1 MWCIEHWVLVIV
13 MLGDWRRTHY
23 SSQITP
29 EMDGEEVTIM
39 GWAHAI
45 RKLGK
50 LIFIILRD
58 REGTIQVVVPKQ
70 KVGEEIFK
78 KAREIGKEDVIA
90 IKGKVVANEKAP
102 SGFEILP
109 IEIRI
114 LNKAATP
121 LPLDPAEKVSADI
134 DTRLDNRFLDL
145 RRPKIQAIFKIRSEM
160 LKSVRK
166 TFYEN
171 GFVEVNT
178 PKLVASCTEGGTEL
192 FPISYFEKEAFL
204 GQSPQLYKQML
215 MGTGLDR
222 VFEIGS
228 IFRAEEHNT
237 RRHLNEAVSIDVEMA
252 FCDDRD
258 AMEMLE
264 KVVYN
269 AFMDIYENRKKE
281 LELLGVDLEVPNERF
296 DRLTYDEAI
305 DIANAK
311 GVELEWGDDLSRA
324 AEKAIGEEM
333 GGLYFIVD
341 WPTETRPFYTMP
353 NEKDPKICKAF
364 DLMYKDLEISSGAQR
379 IHLYDLLVERIK
391 NQGLNPEGFGSYL
404 EAFKYGMPPH
414 AGWGLGADRFTM
426 VLTGQEN
433 IRECVMFPR
442 DRQRLTP

>member
-1 MWCIEHWVLVIV
+1 

-23 SSQITP
+23 SSQISP
-29 EMDGEEVTIM
+29 EMDGEEVIVM

-58 REGTIQVVVPKQ
+58 REGTVQIVVPKQ
-70 KVGEEIFK
+70 KVEEEIFK
-78 KAREIGKEDVIA
+78 TAKEIGKEDVIA
-90 IKGKVVANEKAP
+90 IKGKVIANEKAP
-102 SGFEILP
+102 NGFEILP

-215 MGTGLDR
+215 MATGLDR
-222 VFEIGS
+222 VFEIGP

-237 RRHLNEAVSIDVEMA
+237 RRHLNEAISIDVEMA
-252 FCDDRD
+252 FCDDKD

-269 AFMDIYENRKKE
+269 AFVDVYENRKKE
-281 LELLGVDLEVPNERF
+281 LELLGVNLELPNEKF
-296 DRLTYDEAI
+296 DRITYDEAI

-379 IHLYDLLVERIK
+379 IHIYDLLVERIK
-391 NQGLNPEGFGSYL
+391 AQGLNPEGFGSYL

>member
-1 MWCIEHWVLVIV
+1 MV

>member
-1 MWCIEHWVLVIV
+1 MIV

-23 SSQITP
+23 SSQISP
-29 EMDGEEVTIM
+29 EMDGEEVIIM

-78 KAREIGKEDVIA
+78 MAKEIGKEDVIA

-114 LNKAATP
+114 LNKADAP

-215 MGTGLDR
+215 MATGLDR
-222 VFEIGS
+222 VFEVGS

-237 RRHLNEAVSIDVEMA
+237 RRHLNEAISIDVEMA
-252 FCDDRD
+252 FCDDKD

-269 AFMDIYENRKKE
+269 AFMDVYENRKKE
-281 LELLGVDLEVPNERF
+281 LEILGVDLELPNEKF
-296 DRLTYDEAI
+296 DRITYDEAI

-333 GGLYFIVD
+333 GGLYFIVN

-391 NQGLNPEGFGSYL
+391 AQGLNPEGFGSYL

-442 DRQRLTP
+442 DRHRLTP

>member
-1 MWCIEHWVLVIV
+1 

-23 SSQITP
+23 SSQISP
-29 EMDGEEVTIM
+29 EMDGEEVIIM

-78 KAREIGKEDVIA
+78 MAKEIGKEDVIA

-114 LNKAATP
+114 LNKADAP

-215 MGTGLDR
+215 MATGLDR
-222 VFEIGS
+222 VFEVGS

-237 RRHLNEAVSIDVEMA
+237 RRHLNEAISIDVEMA
-252 FCDDRD
+252 FCDDKD

-269 AFMDIYENRKKE
+269 AFMDVYENRKKE
-281 LELLGVDLEVPNERF
+281 LEILGVDLELPNEKF
-296 DRLTYDEAI
+296 DRITYDEAI

-333 GGLYFIVD
+333 GGLYFIVN

-391 NQGLNPEGFGSYL
+391 AQGLNPEGFGSYL

-442 DRQRLTP
+442 DRHRLTP